1 MKQLTIHRQLEFS
14 WSSCY
19 SKKGSPIANYPPMI
33 MVEPRTI
40 SWKEID
46 NLVKQHIADNGF
58 EYDSVRDYLYSLIPD
73 EFECT
78 VYNNRKTILDFM
90 NVGGVWGV
98 GAVAVVRKCIK
109 DIIEKIPSTRD
120 EYLFKKITIQRKG
133 EDIDEGDFYLLIIP
147 TIPQRELVA
156 TKCLY
161 RDNENNIGVVFD
173 NIEELC
179 ESVWRGKYSAY
190 LLTLPAKYRDLQML
204 YLGKGELF
212 VSDKIATA
220 LRIANDYADGYEF
233 GIRML
238 FDE

>member
-1 MKQLTIHRQLEFS
+1 MKQLTIHRQLDFS

-40 SWKEID
+40 SWEEID

-90 NVGGVWGV
+90 RVGGVYGQ

-120 EYLFKKITIQRKG
+120 EYLFKEITILRKG
-133 EDIDEGDFYLLIIP
+133 EEIEGDVYLLIMP
-147 TIPQRELVA
+147 KIPQRELVA

-161 RDNENNIGVVFD
+161 RDNENNVGVVFD

-179 ESVWRGKYSAY
+179 ESARRYSA
-190 LLTLPAKYRDLQML
+190 LQFTLPAKYRDLQML
-204 YLGKGELF
+204 YLEGSGLF

-220 LRIANDYADGYEF
+220 LHMANDYADGYEF
-233 GIRML
+233 GIRMF